1 MKISKKSWHY
11 RLHMFYSNKYSIP
24 KTLCGYFWKT
34 VGYCAFILFTISVA
48 LGTAGMLGFPILK
61 SILASLS
68 ISLSSIGFIPLSIVV
83 GFIALVIILTV
94 CLGGSFLVF
103 KGFEASK
110 DFIKNKAKYCR
121 KH

>member
-1 MKISKKSWHY
+1 MI
-11 RLHMFYSNKYSIP
+11 
-24 KTLCGYFWKT
+24 G
-34 VGYCAFILFTISVA
+34 FT
-48 LGTAGMLGFPILK
+48 ILK

-110 DFIKNKAKYCR
+110 DFIKNKAKDRKPTLVGEFIKAKKSKYCPLIEIE
-121 KH
+121 